1 MSIAAEC
8 KKCGN
13 IGCNNNNEICNN
25 IGKSIKTENPFTSIS
40 VSVSDVMID
49 TLTNDQD
56 LGAYVRGLLNRTR

>member
-1 MSIAAEC
+1 MIAAKC

-13 IGCNNNNEICNN
+13 IGCNNTNEICNN
-25 IGKSIKTENPFTSIS
+25 FGKEGQIRYTFTNIS

-49 TLTNDQD
+49 TLSNDQD